1 MAGKITAQERWQR
14 DIRQRFK
21 LFSESGEL
29 DRLKRKG
36 LGVIGRSK
44 KMTSEE
50 LLAEATKGR
59 RMRSPEYLAFR
70 QECVTVGGR
79 FGLNGAAI
87 EMACLLLRYKP
98 YRLPYIQEAQW
109 PRLLVVTTINDE
121 VFIRWLHHHAWG
133 ALAVW
138 GKGPLLEPVVVK
150 QEGFQRVPV
159 VLPLAPPHAEEP
171 TRPSTL
177 PPVGCAFLVSL
188 DIPLEYPPEAAADL
202 GRASTQYGRELARRM
217 GYDMPY
223 RLRGS
228 GLLRNAPKLRLDE
241 EVLGPNEIG
250 KMVDAIYGELDLD
263 GDRKRQNLVKNQR
276 HRAKKL
282 LKGESGQV

>member
-21 LFSESGEL
+21 LFSGSGEL

-70 QECVTVGGR
+70 QECVAVGGR
-79 FGLNGAAI
+79 FGLNGAAV
-87 EMACLLLRYKP
+87 EMASLLLRYKP

-217 GYDMPY
+217 GYDMPH

-250 KMVDAIYGELDLD
+250 KMVDAIYGEADLD
-263 GDRKRQNLVKNQR
+263 GDRKRQNLVKSQR

-282 LKGESGQV
+282 LKGEPGQV

>member
-1 MAGKITAQERWQR
+1 MAGKITPQDRWQR

-21 LFSESGEL
+21 LFSGSGEL
-29 DRLKRKG
+29 NRLKRKG

-50 LLAEATKGR
+50 LLTEATKGR
-59 RMRSPEYLAFR
+59 WMRSPEYLAFQ
-70 QECVTVGGR
+70 QECVAVGGR
-79 FGLNGAAI
+79 FGLNGAAV

-98 YRLPYIQEAQW
+98 YRLPYVQEAQW

-217 GYDMPY
+217 GYDMPH

-282 LKGESGQV
+282 LKGEPGQV

>member
-21 LFSESGEL
+21 LFSGSGEL
-29 DRLKRKG
+29 NRLKRKG

-50 LLAEATKGR
+50 LLAEETKGR

-70 QECVTVGGR
+70 QECVAVGGR
-79 FGLNGAAI
+79 FGLNGAAV

-133 ALAVW
+133 ALAAW
-138 GKGPLLEPVVVK
+138 GKTPLLEPVVVK

-171 TRPSTL
+171 TRPSPL
-177 PPVGCAFLVSL
+177 PPVGCAFHVSL
-188 DIPLEYPPEAAADL
+188 DIPLEYPPEAAAEL

-217 GYDMPY
+217 GYGMPH

-241 EVLGPNEIG
+241 EVLEPNEIG

-263 GDRKRQNLVKNQR
+263 GDRKRQNLVKSQR

-282 LKGESGQV
+282 LKGEPGQV